1 MVKKTRY
8 RGQGKGEGE
17 GVGEGYKVAVENQL
31 LLEMPNFRWRTPVS
45 TTLSY

>member
-8 RGQGKGEGE
+8 RGQGKGEGEGE

-31 LLEMPNFRWRTPVS
+31 TNL
-45 TTLSY
+45 